1 MLHKLG
7 FSDIGIGNETKKSSF
22 FHLAA
27 NKNFRNKKGY
37 A

>member
-1 MLHKLG
+1 MLQKLG
-7 FSDIGIGNETKKSSF
+7 FSDMGIGNETKESSF

-27 NKNFRNKKGY
+27 NKNFRNKKRY